1 MAFKSQ
7 PKRFIMSSLK
17 DACSLRLLWSH
28 SRTRGNWNHFPH
40 PASTCNIAVN
50 VNARSAC
57 QCCHTNQYTRLGSSS
72 ARSGTSSKLLRFTVV
87 KKNKSVSRT
96 CLRTLTF
103 SVSFLH
109 RIRLGFCSVLLWCK
123 STDSDPSRFT
133 PVCMWSQHS
142 SRSDTT
148 DDSSVRI
155 RPLLCH
161 VIASLIHTKQFT
173 SELIQ
178 EAVSKLVWTPE
189 LMLA

>member
-103 SVSFLH
+103 LFRFCTKYGWDSALFYFGANPLTLILPGSHRSVCDH
-109 RIRLGFCSVLLWCK
+109 
-123 STDSDPSRFT
+123 STALDLTQRMTHQSGYVPYYVMS
-133 PVCMWSQHS
+133 
-142 SRSDTT
+142 
-148 DDSSVRI
+148 
-155 RPLLCH
+155 
-161 VIASLIHTKQFT
+161 
-173 SELIQ
+173 
-178 EAVSKLVWTPE
+178 
-189 LMLA
+189 